1 MIPESLQEIADIIG
15 SANAIKLSRD
25 FGGTEEYIPK
35 DPKPDHPISKS
46 IGLDAA
52 EKLAQWAGGSRL
64 EIPRAIGYKRGKIYA
79 EIKEAVDSGLSK
91 KKAARKFS
99 FTTRWIRK
107 ICNQD
112 PDNDPNQGKL
122 F

>member
-1 MIPESLQEIADIIG
+1 MIPESLQEIADIVG

-35 DPKPDHPISKS
+35 DPKPDHPISKC

-52 EKLAQWAGGSRL
+52 TNLAKWAGGSRL
-64 EIPRAIGYKRGKIYA
+64 EIPRAVGYQRGKLYT
-79 EIKEAVDSGLSK
+79 EIKEAVGGGLSK
-91 KKAARKFS
+91 KKAARRFE
-99 FTTRWIRK
+99 FTTRWVRK
-107 ICNQD
+107 ICNQK
-112 PDNDPNQGKL
+112 NNEDPNQGNL